1 MIIINYQSRI
11 IFSMNLSSRNPF
23 VTLFASFM
31 AAMLLA
37 APSISVAQVD
47 VMSTDE
53 DNPLPDDVLELEE
66 GVLDGDFSTPMPPN
80 TVSCF
85 DYYTFG
91 SVQAQLT
98 PSVSS
103 TVSGTAVTFSGEV
116 VNDNPYPIVDGA
128 LYVKVFKSR
137 GDENDGNGPD
147 VVDQF
152 FAKGDIVIPAKGT
165 APISFQWRV
174 PSYALS
180 GEYELATYFVSSR
193 KFNLLGLSFTDDV
206 VGNTIPFTVSGEMTG
221 GIKFDKAGVT
231 VNGEDYFFAAFPP
244 RISATSSGV
253 VSATLRNTTN
263 ATQAVTVQW
272 TVYQW
277 DGLLRENVVQEETR
291 TTTVPAN
298 SSAQATITVS
308 DTKYPVYY
316 VVGTAKWKDTQSIIG
331 ARFVREGVDRT
342 RINFPGV
349 MSFPLKAGEANTLFS
364 CLHNSGENAVVSGGS
379 LDLTV
384 LDRDGNPIHH
394 YTYTGDV
401 TGDMMGVA
409 SAFTPTKNYDYFT
422 VSARLF
428 QGDQFVD
435 EANLVYDCQA
445 IDPTLCLPAAAAGS
459 GMLGSMQSLA
469 VIALGIIVLI
479 GAIWIYRRV
488 SRTPNT
494 TQLPPM

>member
-1 MIIINYQSRI
+1 
-11 IFSMNLSSRNPF
+11 MNLSSRSPL
-23 VTLFASFM
+23 VILFASLMM
-31 AAMLLA
+31 AILLA
-37 APSISVAQVD
+37 APSISLAQVD

-53 DNPLPDDVLELEE
+53 DTPLTEEELALEE
-66 GVLDGDFSTPMPPN
+66 GVLEGELATPAPAN

-91 SVQAQLT
+91 SVQANLT
-98 PSVSS
+98 PSVASS
-103 TVSGTAVTFSGEV
+103 VSGTAVTFSGAV

-137 GDENDGNGPD
+137 GGENDGNGPD

-152 FAKGDIVIPAKGT
+152 FAKGDIVIPAKGE
-165 APISFQWRV
+165 APITFQWRV

-193 KFNLLGLSFTDDV
+193 KFNLLGLSFTDDI
-206 VGNTIPFTVSGEMTG
+206 VGNTIPFTVAGEMTTG
-221 GIKFDKAGVT
+221 VKFDKAGVT
-231 VNGEDYFFAAFPP
+231 VNGDEYFFAAFPP
-244 RISATSSGV
+244 RVEATAPGV

-263 ATQAVTVQW
+263 TVQAVTVQW

-291 TTTVPAN
+291 TVSVPAN
-298 SSAQATITVS
+298 SSAEATITVT

-316 VVGTAKWKDTQSIIG
+316 VVGTAKWKDTQSVIG

-349 MSFPLKAGEANTLFS
+349 MSFPLKAGETNTLFS
-364 CLHNSGENAVVSGGS
+364 CLHNSGESAVVSGGS

-384 LDRDGNPIHH
+384 LDREGNPIHH

-401 TGDMMGVA
+401 TGEMMGVA
-409 SAFTPTKNYDYFT
+409 SAFTPTENYDYFT
-422 VSARLF
+422 VTARLF

-445 IDPTLCLPAAAAGS
+445 IDPSLCLPAAAAGA

>member
-1 MIIINYQSRI
+1 
-11 IFSMNLSSRNPF
+11 MNRALHTYS
-23 VTLFASFM
+23 VLIASFLLASM
-31 AAMLLA
+31 LA
-37 APSISVAQVD
+37 APSITLAQAELT
-47 VMSTDE
+47 SYDE
-53 DNPLPDDVLELEE
+53 DNPLPEELAEMEE
-66 GVLDGDFSTPMPPN
+66 GLLYGEEIDEMPVN

-98 PSVSS
+98 PSVAN
-103 TVSGTAVTFSGEV
+103 TVSGTAVTFSGVV
-116 VNDNPYPIVDGA
+116 VNDNPYPVVDGA
-128 LYVKVFKSR
+128 LYVKIFKSR
-137 GDENDGNGPD
+137 GGENDGNGPD

-152 FAKGDIVIPAKGT
+152 FAKGDIVIPAKGS

-180 GEYELATYFVSSR
+180 GEYALATYFVSSR

-206 VGNTIPFTVSGEMTG
+206 VGNTIPFTVSGEMTTG
-221 GIKFDKAGVT
+221 VKFDKAGVT
-231 VNGEDYFFAAFPP
+231 INGEDYYFAAFPP
-244 RISATSSGV
+244 RVSATSSGV

-263 ATQAVTVQW
+263 TTQAVTVQW

-277 DGLLRENVVQEETR
+277 DGLLRENVVQEESR
-291 TTTVPAN
+291 TVTVPAN
-298 SSAQATITVS
+298 SSAQATITVT

-316 VVGTAKWKDTQSIIG
+316 VVGTAKWKDTQSIVG

-349 MSFPLKAGEANTLFS
+349 MSFPLKAGETNTLFS
-364 CLHNSGENAVVSGGS
+364 CLHNSGESAAVSGGS
-379 LDLTV
+379 LDLTI
-384 LDRDGNPIHH
+384 LDRDGNPIHQ

-401 TGDMMGVA
+401 TGAMMGVA
-409 SAFTPTKNYDYFT
+409 SAFTPSRNYDYFT

-445 IDPTLCLPAAAAGS
+445 IDPSLCLPAAAAGS
-459 GMLGSMQSLA
+459 GMLGSVQSLA